1 MTAAEST
8 PRKIIHVD
16 MDAFYASV
24 EQRDDPGLRGKPL
37 IVGGKPQGRGVVA
50 AASYEARRYGI
61 RSAMPCAEALRRCP
75 QAVFVPPRMARYR
88 EVSRGIHR
96 IFADYTDLIEPLS
109 LDEAYLDVTTPK
121 TDHPYASR
129 IAREIRA
136 RIAAELGLTASAG
149 VGPNKFI
156 AKLASDHKK
165 PDGLTVVQPH
175 EVLSF
180 ISTLP
185 LRRLWGVG
193 PATAERLLA
202 MGVTTIGEVAALP
215 LVRLESALGAF
226 GRFVHQLAQGQDAR
240 PVQSSR
246 VARSRGAETT
256 FGEDISDLEK
266 LRDVLHG
273 LAAEVSR
280 ALVRLE
286 RPARTITL
294 KVRYASFDTVTRS
307 KTLVTPIW
315 AGDAIEEVAGALLH
329 RTDAGTRPV
338 RLVGVSASN
347 LVESE
352 VSAQLELP
360 LEAEMETFGSSNA
373 TFAGIG

>member
-1 MTAAEST
+1 MNPASLVGCETVHGSKGCSSLISALIVVFTVSWSTAPSYT
-8 PRKIIHVD
+8 VGCSMPIGNWKR
-16 MDAFYASV
+16 
-24 EQRDDPGLRGKPL
+24 GLRK
-37 IVGGKPQGRGVVA
+37 
-50 AASYEARRYGI
+50 
-61 RSAMPCAEALRRCP
+61 
-75 QAVFVPPRMARYR
+75 
-88 EVSRGIHR
+88 
-96 IFADYTDLIEPLS
+96 
-109 LDEAYLDVTTPK
+109 
-121 TDHPYASR
+121 
-129 IAREIRA
+129 
-136 RIAAELGLTASAG
+136 
-149 VGPNKFI
+149 
-156 AKLASDHKK
+156 
-165 PDGLTVVQPH
+165 
-175 EVLSF
+175 
-180 ISTLP
+180 
-185 LRRLWGVG
+185 
-193 PATAERLLA
+193 
-202 MGVTTIGEVAALP
+202 
-215 LVRLESALGAF
+215 SALGAF